1 MKILP
6 VHQCPDR
13 EWMNVEK
20 YVYGKLQQHSMVR
33 EKGHLKDNHA
43 APAQV
48 FELLIAIVSFPVQ
61 GERRD

>member
-1 MKILP
+1 
-6 VHQCPDR
+6 
-13 EWMNVEK
+13 MNVEK

-43 APAQV
+43 ALAQV